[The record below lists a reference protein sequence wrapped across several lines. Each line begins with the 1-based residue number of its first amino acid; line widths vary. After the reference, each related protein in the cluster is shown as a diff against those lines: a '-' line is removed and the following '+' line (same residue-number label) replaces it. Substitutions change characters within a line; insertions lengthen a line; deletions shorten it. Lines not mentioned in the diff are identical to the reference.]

1 MLQEDVIDAN
11 GEVVMEL
18 GKLVDEADAHR
29 IAQAEDVEEVL
40 IRSVLN
46 CESDRGVCANC
57 YGRNMATGQLV
68 NIGEAVGV
76 VAAQSIGEPGTQLTL
91 RTFHI
96 GGTAGRIAE
105 NSQILHRR
113 VGTVNF
119 VNVDTVEN
127 PDLGHYGAGTQRR
140 NRTARRAEPRSFTH
154 RRPLWGPAEGRRWPR
169 RRIRFS
175 AL

>member
-1 MLQEDVIDAN
+1 MSQGLWVGALKDGEEVIQPLADRIVGRVLQEDVIDAN

-68 NIGEAVGV
+68 NIGEAV
-76 VAAQSIGEPGTQLTL
+76 EWWL
-91 RTFHI
+91 
-96 GGTAGRIAE
+96 
-105 NSQILHRR
+105 RR
-113 VGTVNF
+113 VLVSLARSLRCARSTSAAPQSN
-119 VNVDTVEN
+119 
-127 PDLGHYGAGTQRR
+127 RR
-140 NRTARRAEPRSFTH
+140 KLADPSSSRWH
-154 RRPLWGPAEGRRWPR
+154 R
-169 RRIRFS
+169 
-175 AL
+175 